1 MRSIVALVL
10 AVILCALSGLAVGET
25 SGSAHSVLDDHFQ
38 IRIGEFFPDLDS
50 SIRMDADFGRP
61 GDGLDIEQDLGI
73 SESKSTVYGG
83 VSWRFAPRHVLELEY
98 YDLARGGLTEVD
110 RAWNIGDTTILAN
123 GLISSTFDVRITRL
137 TYQYLFVQDSKKQMG
152 IMLGTHVTRIST
164 SLALSGD
171 LIVDEVPIFVLP
183 EVAVVESAKSQVPLP
198 HLGFNMNYA
207 FMPRLTGT
215 AMLMGFALEAGKFD
229 GSLVEAN
236 LALQYQVAQHF
247 GIGGGLKLFIL
258 DVTEDKN
265 NFIDFK
271 ADFDFF
277 GPAIFVTFTF

>member
-1 MRSIVALVL
+1 MRSIVALIL
-10 AVILCALSGLAVGET
+10 AVILCALSGLSVGET
-25 SGSAHSVLDDHFQ
+25 NESAHSIFDNNLQ
-38 IRIGEFFPDLDS
+38 IRIGEFFPGIDS
-50 SIRMDADFGRP
+50 SIRMDTSFGRP
-61 GDGLDIEQDLGI
+61 GSRLDFEQDLGI

-83 VSWRFAPRHVLELEY
+83 VSWRFSPRHVLGLEY

-110 RAWNIGDTTILAN
+110 KTWNIGDTAILGN
-123 GLISSTFDVRITRL
+123 GQIASTFDVRITRL
-137 TYQYLFVQDSKKQMG
+137 TYQYLFLQDSKKTMG
-152 IMLGTHVTRIST
+152 IMLGTHIARIST

-171 LIVDEVPIFVLP
+171 LIVDGGPIFVLP
-183 EVAVVESAKSQVPLP
+183 EVAVVEEAKSQIPLP

-207 FMPRLTGT
+207 FTPRLTGT
-215 AMLMGFALEAGKFD
+215 GTLMGFALEVGKFD

-236 LALQYQVAQHF
+236 LALQYQVARHF

-265 NFIDFK
+265 NIIDYK
-271 ADFDFF
+271 ADLDFF

>member
-1 MRSIVALVL
+1 LRSIVALIL
-10 AVILCALSGLAVGET
+10 AVILCALSGLSVGET
-25 SGSAHSVLDDHFQ
+25 NESAHSILDDNLQ
-38 IRIGEFFPDLDS
+38 IRIGEFFPGIDS
-50 SIRMDADFGRP
+50 SIRMDTSFGRP
-61 GDGLDIEQDLGI
+61 GSRLDFEQDLGI

-83 VSWRFAPRHVLELEY
+83 VSWRFSPRHVLGLEY

-110 RAWNIGDTTILAN
+110 KTWNIGDTAILGN
-123 GLISSTFDVRITRL
+123 GQIASTFDVRITRL
-137 TYQYLFVQDSKKQMG
+137 TYQYLFLQDSKKTMG
-152 IMLGTHVTRIST
+152 IMLGTHIARIST

-171 LIVDEVPIFVLP
+171 LIVDGGPIFVLP
-183 EVAVVESAKSQVPLP
+183 EVAVVEEAKSQIPLP

-207 FMPRLTGT
+207 FTPRLAGTGT
-215 AMLMGFALEAGKFD
+215 LMGFALEVGKFD

-236 LALQYQVAQHF
+236 LALQYQVARHF

-265 NFIDFK
+265 NIIDYK
-271 ADFDFF
+271 ADLDFF